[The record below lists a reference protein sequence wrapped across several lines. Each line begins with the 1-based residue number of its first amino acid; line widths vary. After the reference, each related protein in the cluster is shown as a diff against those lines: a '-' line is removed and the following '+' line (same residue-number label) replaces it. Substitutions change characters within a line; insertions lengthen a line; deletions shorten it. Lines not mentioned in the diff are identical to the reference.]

1 MLSAWL
7 GNLRDRLRAPGREP
21 AAADGVAAELHARA
35 RRADGLMA
43 AGRRDEAM
51 AEYLAVFARD
61 PGLLV
66 ELGAELEAVAAE
78 MGGDVWLDFRLA
90 GLRAALEVAGQ
101 DRSGDVDTD
110 WVREAYGEMVEEHR
124 DDAARLARI
133 REVGRLIDAAVERG
147 DLPRALIRRGPR

>member
-1 MLSAWL
+1 MFSAWL
-7 GNLRDRLRAPGREP
+7 GHLRDRLRAPGREP
-21 AAADGVAAELHARA
+21 AAAAELHARA
-35 RRADGLMA
+35 RHADGLMA
-43 AGRRDEAM
+43 AGRREEAM
-51 AEYLAVFARD
+51 AECLAVFARD

-133 REVGRLIDAAVERG
+133 REVGRLIDAGVERG
-147 DLPRALIRRGPR
+147 EMPRAIIRRGPR